1 MWKKISKNQNVF
13 DIFNKELKEVNKFE
27 VYEQFVDY
35 LNEMSQKAE
44 KSLFLYNAKDLTFK
58 KENLSVRN
66 ELVTIY
72 YAFKPDSSREKLLQA

>member
-27 VYEQFVDY
+27 VYEQFADY

-44 KSLFLYNAKDLTFK
+44 NLYFYIIMQK
-58 KENLSVRN
+58 
-66 ELVTIY
+66 I
-72 YAFKPDSSREKLLQA
+72 